1 METRRVLLAIVLM
14 IAVIVITQL
23 LFPPAPPAPR
33 SGGPSADTA
42 AADTAGAVRESAA
55 AARDTGAA
63 RAGDGPDTVDRGDAQ
78 PPAGDQEFGRPP
90 AAGTEADTAGDGR
103 PFGGEDRAAAAGDTV
118 TVTTPLY
125 RVSFTTRGAAV
136 TGMRLARYD
145 SYAEGEEG
153 EPVRLVREG
162 DRLLGWRVT
171 DGRDTLDLRQ
181 RSFEPSRTSLELE
194 EGGEARTLTFR
205 HRLPEAGGLA
215 YVVTY
220 RFEPDSYLVDV
231 EGRLEGLGQR
241 GYTVLASM
249 GRGLR
254 TNEANPDEDY
264 GQLAFAVNR
273 GGGEIDTHKLNEI
286 GAGEV
291 VTPEG
296 GPFRWVAVKN
306 KYFLISYVAPEGVR
320 GFGGLVARG
329 VEAEH
334 AAEMEASYPV
344 PADEEGF
351 RFRAY
356 MGPQEFERMQAAGQ
370 SLQNVNPYG
379 WEWLRFLIRPLV
391 SLIMTIFTWVHTT
404 LGLAYGWVLILFGV
418 AMRVVLFPLYQ
429 KSMRAQ
435 MAQMQVQPLVKE
447 LQEKY
452 EDEPEKL
459 QKEMMRLYKEHNI
472 NPVAGCLPMLLP
484 FPILITLFFVFQN
497 TIEVRG
503 VSFWWIPDLSL
514 HDPLYITP
522 LVMGASMFLLQ
533 WIGQRGM
540 ERNTQMKIMGYAMPV
555 VFFFLFLRFP
565 AGLNLYYATSNLASL
580 PQQWYLSLE
589 RKEMQEKGELPSSGD
604 G

>member
-14 IAVIVITQL
+14 IAVIVLTQL
-23 LFPPAPPAPR
+23 LFPPAPPADRTAGSGADAAAVDTPR
-33 SGGPSADTA
+33 ADTA
-42 AADTAGAVRESAA
+42 ARAA
-55 AARDTGAA
+55 ASDTPAGEAA
-63 RAGDGPDTVDRGDAQ
+63 AGGDGGEAGE
-78 PPAGDQEFGRPP
+78 PPAPSEGDREFGRAP
-90 AAGTEADTAGDGR
+90 AGEQEAAPEDGLFEGPEGAEEPGDS
-103 PFGGEDRAAAAGDTV
+103 V
-118 TVTTPLY
+118 TVSTPLY
-125 RVSFTTRGAAV
+125 RVRFSTRGAAV
-136 TGMRLARYD
+136 TGVELRRYD
-145 SYAEGEEG
+145 SHAEGEEG
-153 EPVRLVREG
+153 QPVRLVREG
-162 DRLLGWRVT
+162 DRLLAWRVT
-171 DGRDTLDLRQ
+171 DGRDTLDLRT
-181 RSFEPSRTSLELE
+181 RSFEPSRTRLEVE

-220 RFEPDSYLVDV
+220 RFEPDSYRVAV

-241 GYTVLASM
+241 GYTILASM

-264 GQLAFAVNR
+264 DQLAFAVNS
-273 GGGEIDTHKLNEI
+273 GGGEIETQKLDDI
-286 GAGEV
+286 GAGETR
-291 VTPEG
+291 TPEG
-296 GPFRWVAVKN
+296 GPFRWVSVKN
-306 KYFLISYVAPEGVR
+306 KYFLISYVAPEGTR
-320 GFGGLVARG
+320 GFGGLTARG

-351 RFRAY
+351 RFLAY
-356 MGPQEFERMQAAGQ
+356 MGPQEYERLQATGQ
-370 SLQNVNPYG
+370 SLHNVNPYG

-391 SLIMTIFTWVHTT
+391 SLIMTIFTWAHTT
-404 LGLAYGWVLILFGV
+404 LGLAYGWVLILFGI

-452 EDEPEKL
+452 DDEPEKL
-459 QKEMMRLYKEHNI
+459 QKEMMRLYKEHDI
-472 NPVAGCLPMLLP
+472 NPLAGCLPMLLP

-589 RKEMQEKGELPSSGD
+589 RKEMQEKGELPGTGD
-604 G
+604 D